1 MRDFYDGRCKMMGKL
16 RPMTA
21 LYLLKGNKI
30 LLLYR
35 IGSRIADHSYVGC
48 AGGHFQPEEYND
60 ARACVLR
67 ELYEETGIT
76 ADALQ
81 DLSLRYITMRL
92 KNGEI
97 RQNYYFFAKAKQLPD
112 PLCSSEGTLAW
123 FDLSEIDT
131 LPMPVS
137 AKQVLLHY
145 RSCGQYDDLLRG
157 AMTENGE
164 SRFVPLEEF

>member
-1 MRDFYDGRCKMMGKL
+1 MGKL

-21 LYLLKGNKI
+21 LYLVDGDRI

-35 IGSRIADHSYVGC
+35 IGSKIADQSYIGC
-48 AGGHFQPEEYND
+48 AGGHFQAAEYND

-67 ELYEETGIT
+67 ELAEETALT
-76 ADALQ
+76 ADDLC

-97 RQNYYFFAKAKQLPD
+97 RQNYYFFAKPKALP
-112 PLCSSEGTLAW
+112 PTLASTEGTLSW
-123 FDLSEIDT
+123 FSLDEIDD

-137 AKQVLLHY
+137 AKHVLLHY
-145 RSCGQYDDLLRG
+145 RSCGRYDNILRG
-157 AMTENGE
+157 GMTEE
-164 SRFVPLEEF
+164 DQTRFVPLEEF

>member
-1 MRDFYDGRCKMMGKL
+1 MGKL

-21 LYLLKGNKI
+21 LYLVDGDRV

-35 IGSRIADHSYVGC
+35 VGSKIADKMYIGC
-48 AGGHFQPEEYND
+48 AGGHFEASEYND

-67 ELYEETGIT
+67 ELREEMGLG
-76 ADALQ
+76 AD
-81 DLSLRYITMRL
+81 DLADISLRYVTMRL

-97 RQNYYFFAKAKQLPD
+97 RENYYFFARAVHLPTE
-112 PLCSSEGTLAW
+112 LYSTEGTLAW
-123 FDLSEIDT
+123 INFDEIDH

-145 RSCGQYDDLLRG
+145 RQIGRYDAVLRG
-157 AMTENGE
+157 GITEETGTV
-164 SRFVPLEEF
+164 FVPLTEF

>member
-1 MRDFYDGRCKMMGKL
+1 MGKL

-21 LYLLKGNKI
+21 LYLLNGNQI

-35 IGSRIADHSYVGC
+35 IGSKIADKTYIGC
-48 AGGHFQPEEYND
+48 AGGHFEASEYND

-67 ELYEETGIT
+67 ELWEEIGLCE
-76 ADALQ
+76 DHLEN
-81 DLSLRYITMRL
+81 LSLRYITMRL

-97 RQNYYFFAKAKQLPD
+97 RQNYYFFANAINLPEQIV
-112 PLCSSEGTLAW
+112 STEGTLGW
-123 FDLSEIDT
+123 YDLDQIDD

-145 RSCGQYDDLLRG
+145 RAQGQFDDVLRG
-157 AMTENGE
+157 GMTEEHNTT
-164 SRFVPLEEF
+164 FLPLLEF

>member
-1 MRDFYDGRCKMMGKL
+1 MMGKL

-21 LYLLKGNKI
+21 LYLVDGDRI

-35 IGSRIADHSYVGC
+35 IGSKIADHSYIGC
-48 AGGHFQPEEYND
+48 AGGHFEPSEYND

-67 ELYEETGIT
+67 ELYEETGLSE
-76 ADALQ
+76 DHLV
-81 DLSLRYITMRL
+81 DLSLRYMTMRL

-97 RQNYYFFAKAKQLPD
+97 RQNYYFFAKATDLPKE
-112 PLCSSEGTLAW
+112 LSSKEGI
-123 FDLSEIDT
+123 LSWHHLDEIDD

-145 RSCGQYDDLLRG
+145 RSFGRYDTLLRG
-157 AMTENGE
+157 GMTQAQDTV
-164 SRFVPLEEF
+164 FVPLTEF

>member
-1 MRDFYDGRCKMMGKL
+1 MGKL

-21 LYLLKGNKI
+21 LYLIDGDRV

-35 IGSRIADHSYVGC
+35 IGSKIADKTYIGC
-48 AGGHFQPEEYND
+48 AGGHFEADEYND

-67 ELYEETGIT
+67 ELKEEMGLCET
-76 ADALQ
+76 
-81 DLSLRYITMRL
+81 DLEDLALRYVTLRL

-97 RQNYYFFAKAKQLPD
+97 RQNYYFFAKAAHLPET
-112 PLCSSEGTLAW
+112 LSSTEGSLAW
-123 FDLSEIDT
+123 HDLGTVDD

-145 RSCGQYDDLLRG
+145 RQTGRYDTVLRG
-157 AMTENGE
+157 GMTEETGTV
-164 SRFVPLEEF
+164 FVPLTEF